1 MVDRRNQPDRAEV
14 ILRLSNI
21 GFRANRTE
29 WSPFIGINF

>member
-21 GFRANRTE
+21 GFRVRTE